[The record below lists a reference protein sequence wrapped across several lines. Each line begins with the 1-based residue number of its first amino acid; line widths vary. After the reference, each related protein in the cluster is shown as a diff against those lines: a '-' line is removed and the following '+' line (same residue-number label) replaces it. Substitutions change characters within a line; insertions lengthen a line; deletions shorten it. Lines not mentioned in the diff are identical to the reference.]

1 MGKIGDL
8 WVRLGLKKTDFEK
21 GMDSAKKKAVDTMK
35 GIAGAV
41 GLGLGAMETFNKII
55 EANEVNNDKWENTM
69 RIMGNSVKEFFSALT
84 SGDFSGFQNGLDG
97 IARKARET
105 AEALRQIDDA
115 QTVFGLFSTK
125 NRASFN
131 EALVTIRD
139 KNASPEAVAA
149 AKKTIEDII
158 ALQTEQSGVLAEKA
172 INAARGII
180 SQRGNINA
188 ADISEMD
195 IQKMLSIAINRQG
208 NIRSADLESRY
219 QEYLNKYS
227 ELQNR
232 YTVYSQGFQGQQY
245 AVLDRN
251 NPAYKQALAALNNQY
266 YDANLYNALWNKTN
280 GEDLKQL
287 VSFLQS
293 AYSARSEIAQMQR
306 TYNRATQQGGNN
318 ESIVNLQPEIDRMAK
333 VLALNLESEFE
344 RNSERLLPLG
354 DIRGLAQVQEM
365 PDLIPDDWLTRNRE
379 KIDQV
384 IAEKERLLA
393 AGQMLSDALTAG
405 TTNALDELA
414 NAIAGVEGADAG
426 SVVKALLTPL
436 ADAAI
441 KAGML
446 ILAQGVAV
454 EAFKESLTSLNG
466 PAAIA
471 AGAALIAVGVAA
483 KAGLAAIG
491 SGSTAGTGSSSY
503 SGGYGS
509 TYTPA
514 LEPQELTIHVDGRIS
529 GSDIVLAA
537 DRTRKK
543 MNR

>member
-227 ELQNR
+227 ELQKR

-266 YDANLYNALWNKTN
+266 SDANLYNALWNKTN

-365 PDLIPDDWLTRNRE
+365 PDLVPDDWLTRNRE

-393 AGQMLSDALTAG
+393 AGQMLADALNAG
-405 TTNALDELA
+405 TANALDELA

-483 KAGLAAIG
+483 KAGLASIG
-491 SGSTAGTGSSSY
+491 SGSTASTGSTSY
-503 SGGYGS
+503 SGGSGN
-509 TYTPA
+509 TYTPVM
-514 LEPQELTIHVDGRIS
+514 EPQELTIHVDGHIS

-537 DRTRKK
+537 DRTRNKQ
-543 MNR
+543 NR

>member
-1 MGKIGDL
+1 MQ
-8 WVRLGLKKTDFEK
+8 
-21 GMDSAKKKAVDTMK
+21 
-35 GIAGAV
+35 
-41 GLGLGAMETFNKII
+41 ET
-55 EANEVNNDKWENTM
+55 
-69 RIMGNSVKEFFSALT
+69 
-84 SGDFSGFQNGLDG
+84 
-97 IARKARET
+97 
-105 AEALRQIDDA
+105 
-115 QTVFGLFSTK
+115 
-125 NRASFN
+125 
-131 EALVTIRD
+131 
-139 KNASPEAVAA
+139 
-149 AKKTIEDII
+149 
-158 ALQTEQSGVLAEKA
+158 
-172 INAARGII
+172 
-180 SQRGNINA
+180 
-188 ADISEMD
+188 
-195 IQKMLSIAINRQG
+195 
-208 NIRSADLESRY
+208 
-219 QEYLNKYS
+219 
-227 ELQNR
+227 
-232 YTVYSQGFQGQQY
+232 
-245 AVLDRN
+245 
-251 NPAYKQALAALNNQY
+251 
-266 YDANLYNALWNKTN
+266 
-280 GEDLKQL
+280 
-287 VSFLQS
+287 
-293 AYSARSEIAQMQR
+293 
-306 TYNRATQQGGNN
+306 
-318 ESIVNLQPEIDRMAK
+318 
-333 VLALNLESEFE
+333 
-344 RNSERLLPLG
+344 
-354 DIRGLAQVQEM
+354 

-393 AGQMLSDALTAG
+393 AGQMLNDALTAG

-503 SGGYGS
+503 SGGYDS

-537 DRTRKK
+537 DRTRNKQ
-543 MNR
+543 NR